1 MRAGLYCG
9 PGSIPKKGSIIPTMG
24 SNEYLSFAA
33 ALFRGT
39 QQRVLGLLFGRAGQ
53 SFHTNEIER
62 LAQ

>member
-1 MRAGLYCG
+1 
-9 PGSIPKKGSIIPTMG
+9 MG

-53 SFHTNEIER
+53 SFHTNEIAR
-62 LAQ
+62 FAQSGGAAPSIAS